1 MKQAA
6 SDMIASSTGRVAN
19 MSGLLADTPNRRLDI
34 SAAEGTRSF
43 ACSSR

>member
-1 MKQAA
+1 
-6 SDMIASSTGRVAN
+6 MIASSTGTVAN
-19 MSGLLADTPNRRLDI
+19 MSGSLADTPNRRLDI